1 MSEIHDTAL
10 HRLDDAGHRYTPNRR
25 TVAATLANSEAPMT
39 IAELLVAAPA
49 LAQSSTYRNLVVLE
63 EAGVVHKI
71 VTSDEHARYELT
83 EAVTGTH
90 HHHLICTTCGMVIDV
105 TLPDDVEAALHDS
118 LAAASFSMQFRGAHH
133 RVDLLGECAGC
144 APTSA

>member
-10 HRLDDAGHRYTPNRR
+10 HKLDSAGHRYTPNRR
-25 TVAATLANSEAPMT
+25 AVTAALAGSDAPIT
-39 IAELLVAAPA
+39 IAELLTAEAS

-90 HHHLICTTCGMVIDV
+90 HHHLICTTCGIVIDV
-105 TLPDDVEAALHDS
+105 MLPDDIEAALHDS
-118 LAAASFSMQFRGAHH
+118 LAAASYAMRFTGAHH
-133 RVDLLGECAGC
+133 RVDLLGECEKC
-144 APTSA
+144 APSTF